1 MRLGLTTG
9 SLSRHA
15 GGLFESVRAL
25 AKALTER
32 EVNVRVYG
40 LWDKHW
46 ELDKKNWLPLEAEAF
61 SYIGPRAAAWSPQ
74 MDAALDQAES
84 DLIHLHGLW
93 QYPSVATRRQWKTR
107 RTPYLISPR
116 GMLDAW
122 ALANSRWKK
131 VAAAWLFEKA
141 VLRDAA
147 CLHALCDSEAA
158 AMRNYGLKNRIEII
172 PNGVNLPGLGN
183 AGSRRADKPS
193 GGRRQLL
200 FLGRIHPK
208 KGLVRALRAW
218 AGIQNPK
225 SKIHHSKQWQFVIA
239 GWDQGGHEAELR
251 ALCADLGLRTA
262 VATTKDTNQHENIE
276 PRITR
281 MGTDDTKAQG
291 GAWASQA
298 GASFSN
304 PSTSELARD
313 SENTSPTRSANGPA
327 EAMRAET
334 REMGSAGENRL
345 ADSKEFLD
353 AQLQAGLQVDN
364 QKGHTIRTANDP
376 SASGEYSSSVSI
388 REIRGQNASSPATS
402 YSLPAT
408 APKALAL
415 DAADVV
421 FVGPAY
427 GADKEALL
435 QSVHAFILPSLSEG
449 LPMSVLEAWAAGLPV
464 VMTPECNLPEGFA
477 CRAALEIRNDED
489 SFRQGLQTLLEMT
502 DGELV
507 AMGLCGRRLVEEKF
521 TWSNVAAQLHRLYAD
536 VMER

>member
-9 SLSRHA
+9 SLSRGA

-25 AKALTER
+25 GKALTER

-61 SYIGPRAAAWSPQ
+61 SYIGPRASAWSPQ

-93 QYPSVATRRQWKTR
+93 QYPSVATRRQWTAR

-116 GMLDAW
+116 GMLDTW
-122 ALANSRWKK
+122 ALGNSRWKK
-131 VAAAWLFEKA
+131 VAAAWLFENA

-172 PNGVNLPGLGN
+172 PNGVNLPELDN
-183 AGSRRADKPS
+183 AESRRADKPS
-193 GGRRQLL
+193 RGRRQLL

-208 KGLVRALRAW
+208 KGLIRALRVW
-218 AGIQNPK
+218 AGIQNSK
-225 SKIHHSKQWQFVIA
+225 FKIHHSKQWQFVIA
-239 GWDQGGHEAELR
+239 GWDQGGHEAELKR
-251 ALCADLGLRTA
+251 LCAELGLK
-262 VATTKDTNQHENIE
+262 VFSF
-276 PRITR
+276 
-281 MGTDDTKAQG
+281 QG
-291 GAWASQA
+291 
-298 GASFSN
+298 
-304 PSTSELARD
+304 
-313 SENTSPTRSANGPA
+313 
-327 EAMRAET
+327 
-334 REMGSAGENRL
+334 
-345 ADSKEFLD
+345 
-353 AQLQAGLQVDN
+353 
-364 QKGHTIRTANDP
+364 
-376 SASGEYSSSVSI
+376 SVSSGNDSSDVMV
-388 REIRGQNASSPATS
+388 RGDLKPNSYKLQIPPQEAQN
-402 YSLPAT
+402 
-408 APKALAL
+408 
-415 DAADVV
+415 ADVV

-435 QSVHAFILPSLSEG
+435 QSAHAFILPSVSEG

-521 TWSNVAAQLHRLYAD
+521 TWSRVAAQMHRLYEE
-536 VMER
+536 VMDR